1 MNMLMQQ
8 GMPNLAIVQVW
19 PLSNKKLPCR
29 ICHQALRCARKWA
42 CYGSK
47 NNRVGFVNSLA
58 FAKSGEFLVVG
69 VGHVKIFSNCVLLT
83 VVLKVGM
90 SCQGCVGAVN
100 RILEKME
107 DSSSTCTW
115 VLSSFNSNILTPT
128 INYGCHLHS
137 SDTGI
142 TDIALHSSGIKSEK
156 DLLWLENDPNATLRQ
171 KECIDGFLGSY
182 VFIDWMKNNQIKQIL
197 VAGMCTDICVLDF
210 VSSVLFLS
218 ARNSGFLPPLENVII
233 SSQACATYD
242 LPLHLAFGATLDYL
256 NVALLEFIS

>member
-1 MNMLMQQ
+1 MDATSTLPTPASPTLLCTPPGSSQKKEYTPDISGLCAMSRCFPFPPP
-8 GMPNLAIVQVW
+8 GYT
-19 PLSNKKLPCR
+19 NKGYEKEG
-29 ICHQALRCARKWA
+29 
-42 CYGSK
+42 Y
-47 NNRVGFVNSLA
+47 NRG
-58 FAKSGEFLVVG
+58 
-69 VGHVKIFSNCVLLT
+69 
-83 VVLKVGM
+83 
-90 SCQGCVGAVN
+90 
-100 RILEKME
+100 R
-107 DSSSTCTW
+107 
-115 VLSSFNSNILTPT
+115 
-128 INYGCHLHS
+128 
-137 SDTGI
+137 GI
-142 TDIALHSSGIKSEK
+142 TDKGYENSNDVFPIYIGDDRTDEDAFRVTNVVTPN
-156 DLLWLENDPNATLRQ
+156 LLWLENDPNATLRQ